1 MVGLFQMCKAF
12 SEHVKFGYDWGG
24 SVTAEAAD
32 KNEGRTVY
40 DCCHSLACTVG
51 TGPGQCAVRGRPIR
65 GPVDWRN
72 PKSVMGSQWFPKYKT
87 KVMGAIQA
95 EAQRQGI
102 QWIEMIVSSSQLLSD
117 FAPFELQTIR
127 KLCQPPLSLAGTTCP
142 AVCALLARAATP
154 ALSHRSNCLT
164 LSEH

>member
-1 MVGLFQMCKAF
+1 MVGLFQMCDAF
-12 SEHVKFGYDWGG
+12 GEHVKFGYDWGG

-32 KNEGRTVY
+32 KSEDRTVY

-65 GPVDWRN
+65 GPVDWSN
-72 PKSVMGSQWFPKYKT
+72 PKSVAGSMWFPKYKT

-102 QWIEMIVSSSQLLSD
+102 EWIEMIVRSSSLIWRVQ
-117 FAPFELQTIR
+117 
-127 KLCQPPLSLAGTTCP
+127 
-142 AVCALLARAATP
+142 AR
-154 ALSHRSNCLT
+154 SI
-164 LSEH
+164 E